1 MVHCRFAA
9 VLFILSPSFSLKCY
23 QDESTTDLGEA
34 DGWDN
39 YPFRCLKQA
48 KACSITYN
56 YKKRF
61 MVRACQNTR
70 CKTNGTETDK
80 DMCTRVSANRLECC
94 CYGSACNFI
103 TPDGILV
110 PFIKKGGGI

>member
-1 MVHCRFAA
+1 MVPCRFVA
-9 VLFILSPSFSLKCY
+9 VLLVVAQSFALKCY

-39 YPFRCLKQA
+39 YPFKCGKEA

-70 CKTNGTETDK
+70 CK
-80 DMCTRVSANRLECC
+80 VLLRLTKCFVC
-94 CYGSACNFI
+94 K
-103 TPDGILV
+103 GISFSV
-110 PFIKKGGGI
+110 FRADAVFGDDAEV